1 MMKTRELQKYLK
13 PNDLEW
19 LRTTGNH
26 NFYQHKPTGR
36 NLSTSNTAS
45 DRMSFR
51 QVIRDVERILGRR
64 ACASDRTGHHRL
76 KSA

>member
-13 PNDLEW
+13 SNDFEL
-19 LRTTGNH
+19 LRTTGKH
-26 NFYQHKPTGR
+26 NIYQHKPTGR
-36 NLSTSNTAS
+36 KLSTSNTSS

-64 ACASDRTGHHRL
+64 ACASDRSVHHRL